1 MLTFDPSI
9 TWQQLE
15 ERLERTTSPRQR
27 RMLQTVIEHAK
38 AEAAGSVDGLMATL
52 CADPRYHF
60 WSNGRDW
67 GPKGHAA
74 VRGFYANFVAG
85 GEGFFES
92 RKSRIVVDDDTV
104 VTETELRQ
112 LVPGAVAAQRGYP
125 IPDPDGHY
133 LVYARTVILWPFN
146 EAGELVG
153 EDSYGSCDT
162 SVFEQIPD
170 EELPAEYVAMLR
182 AIGFASSSPAV
193 TDATVR

>member
-1 MLTFDPSI
+1 MVTFDPSI
-9 TWQQLE
+9 TWEQLE

-27 RMLQTVIEHAK
+27 RMLQTVIDHAK

-60 WSNGRDW
+60 WSRGQDW
-67 GPKGHAA
+67 GPKGRAA
-74 VRGFYANFVAG
+74 VRGFYENFVAG

-104 VTETELRQ
+104 VTETEMRQ
-112 LVPGAVAAQRGYP
+112 LVPGAVAAQRGYA

-133 LVYARTVILWPFN
+133 LVFARTVILWPFN
-146 EAGELVG
+146 EAGELLG
-153 EDSYGSCDT
+153 EDSYGSSDT

-170 EELPAEYVAMLR
+170 EELPSGYVAMLR
-182 AIGFASSSPAV
+182 QIGFAGVGSAGR
-193 TDATVR
+193 A

>member
-1 MLTFDPSI
+1 MLAFDLSI
-9 TWQQLE
+9 TWQDLE
-15 ERLERTTSPRQR
+15 ERLQRTTSPRQR

-60 WSNGRDW
+60 WSGGQDW
-67 GPKGHAA
+67 GPKGNAA
-74 VRGFYANFVAG
+74 VRGFYENFVAG

-112 LVPGAVAAQRGYP
+112 LVPGAVAARRGYA

-146 EAGELVG
+146 EAGELLG
-153 EDSYGSCDT
+153 EDSYGSSDT
-162 SVFEQIPD
+162 SVFEQVPFD
-170 EELPAEYVAMLR
+170 ELPPAYVAMLHQ
-182 AIGFASSSPAV
+182 IGFAGSQTA
-193 TDATVR
+193 R